1 MELKDVVGFANATKS
16 LLDANGVAVK
26 LYNTVIADP
35 WETATFVPQIAA
47 VNAMSGTDTLIELN
61 AGDTKLRNGYMNNEQ
76 SILTDLEFKIKVC
89 RTAGT
94 ITDSV
99 ASFGLGAFRKSINTH
114 DIGAFHLAYN
124 ATMLR
129 IAAGGNTAALNTAGF
144 VGADITSITTNHNL
158 AWNMSTT
165 QITLKT
171 QIHTLSVSN
180 QAIVKTLLKTCAQV
194 IGSIQAYAAKNKNKD
209 LMKKATAVAILG
221 TVTPKQ
227 AVEPVDRNIEP
238 NQGICWLKNPV
249 ARDLNQLTLLT
260 AGGSATVCRVPTP
273 TSPAVGG
280 TPLVFNTMLSVKKAD
295 IPGSGNCIKITNTG
309 AKKIKVRTFRVK
321 G

>member
-1 MELKDVVGFANATKS
+1 MELKDVVLFANATKS

-35 WETATFVPQIAA
+35 WETAVFVPQIAA

-61 AGDTKLRNGYMNNEQ
+61 VGDTKLRNGYMDNEQ

-99 ASFGLGAFRKSINTH
+99 ASFGLGAFRRSIDKH
-114 DIGAFHLAYN
+114 AIGAFHLAYN

-144 VGADITSITTNHNL
+144 MGPDIVSITTNHNL

-171 QIHTLSVSN
+171 QIHTLSVAN
-180 QAIVKTLLKTCAQV
+180 QAIIKTLLKTCAQV
-194 IGSIQAYAAKNKNKD
+194 IGSIQAYAAKTKNTD
-209 LMKKATAVAILG
+209 LKKKATAVAILG

-227 AVEPVDRNIEP
+227 AAQPVDRN
-238 NQGICWLKNPV
+238 
-249 ARDLNQLTLLT
+249 
-260 AGGSATVCRVPTP
+260 
-273 TSPAVGG
+273 
-280 TPLVFNTMLSVKKAD
+280 
-295 IPGSGNCIKITNTG
+295 
-309 AKKIKVRTFRVK
+309 
-321 G
+321 